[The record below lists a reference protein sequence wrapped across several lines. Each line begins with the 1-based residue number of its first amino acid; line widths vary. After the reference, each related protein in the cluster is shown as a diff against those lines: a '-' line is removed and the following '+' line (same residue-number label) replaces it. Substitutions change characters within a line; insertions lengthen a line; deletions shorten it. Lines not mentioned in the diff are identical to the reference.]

1 MAHKWLDSS
10 KDVQIQPLG
19 KDAIVNK
26 ESIANFY
33 LGIAKSPL
41 LTRVMPMSKN
51 QGTKNKMI

>member
-41 LTRVMPMSKN
+41 LTRV
-51 QGTKNKMI
+51 II